1 MCSNTFIHITF
12 TYFNIE
18 VCRPSICIFWYPPTG
33 ISYMKS
39 YYKKGWFF
47 HLLLWY
53 IKIPATQK
61 FLQTCKLKAKSKCIQ
76 IWIQSLML
84 SSLCFVCF
92 VCFVMSYPRSSGDI
106 PYNRS
111 SKKTLFLLVT
121 AQISPRKQF
130 WQLCQLWK
138 GVKSTN
144 PFCPLDTKVTRYVSP
159 GLWLQYSWIYQSHKL
174 DIPLRTTS

>member
-39 YYKKGWFF
+39 YYKKGWLF
-47 HLLLWY
+47 HLLMWY
-53 IKIPATQK
+53 IIIPATQK